1 LGFWSKNVTN
11 ILNKNI
17 LLLKKQKNKTLYIIF
32 HSLRCPDKIES
43 IMHFFAFFLKKTK
56 KTYMKLL
63 EVKSTL
69 TLHHGI
75 YLRCINIDTKWYE
88 DLDNIAEE

>member
-1 LGFWSKNVTN
+1 
-11 ILNKNI
+11 
-17 LLLKKQKNKTLYIIF
+17 
-32 HSLRCPDKIES
+32 
-43 IMHFFAFFLKKTK
+43 MHVFAFFLKKTE

-75 YLRCINIDTKWYE
+75 YLRCINIDTK
-88 DLDNIAEE
+88 